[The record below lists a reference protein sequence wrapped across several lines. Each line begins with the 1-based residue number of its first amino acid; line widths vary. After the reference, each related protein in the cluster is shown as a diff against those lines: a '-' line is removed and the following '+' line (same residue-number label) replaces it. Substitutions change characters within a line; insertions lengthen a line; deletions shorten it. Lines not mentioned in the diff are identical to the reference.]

1 MSYYRDSSGNVA
13 KVIFT
18 AGRVVVMVGFRTFF
32 FTDDGA
38 ARSFLGACGYF

>member
-1 MSYYRDSSGNVA
+1 MSYYRDSAGNVA

-38 ARSFLGACGYF
+38 ARSFLGARGYF